1 MKYTK
6 AIANKII
13 RGQKR
18 RYAQLIIQ
26 ISIASITIGM
36 TVMLLS
42 IGIVTGFQH
51 TIRNKVSGFGAHIT
65 ISHFGLNQSYEA
77 TPILSDQLY
86 LGQLKANT
94 NIKAVQP
101 YATKAGIIKQKEMIE
116 GIVLK
121 GIDSTYSFDF
131 FKKSMISGN
140 VLDFDSA
147 SSKNIMVS
155 KITADK
161 LNLKVGD
168 KVSMYFIQD
177 PPRMR
182 AYKVCGIFE
191 TGLSQFDSKFAIT
204 NIDQI
209 RKLNN
214 WENGEIYGF
223 EILLN
228 DFSKID
234 QTAEEVSSLIPYD
247 QKAKTIIESNPE
259 LFDWIALFDTNM
271 YILIGLMIIISTIT
285 VISTLLILIL
295 EQTNTIGI
303 LKAIG
308 ANNRTIS
315 KIFTYVAGNIII
327 KGMLIGN
334 IVALAISLIQKYGK
348 VIKLNQEL
356 YYMDAVPVEINLF
369 HYLIINGGVFIATS
383 LFVLIP
389 IIIVTR
395 KISTIQAIRY
405 Q

>member
-6 AIANKII
+6 TIANKII

-26 ISIASITIGM
+26 ISIASIAIGM

-51 TIRNKVSGFGAHIT
+51 TIRNKVSGFGSHIT
-65 ISHFGLNQSYEA
+65 ISHFDLNQSYEA

-121 GIDSTYSFDF
+121 GIDTAYNFDF

-140 VLDFDSA
+140 VLGFDSA
-147 SSKNIMVS
+147 SSKNIMLS

-308 ANNRTIS
+308 TNNRTIS
-315 KIFTYVAGNIII
+315 KIFAYVAGNIII

-334 IVALAISLIQKYGK
+334 IAALAISLIQKYGK

-383 LFVLIP
+383 LFVMIP